1 MKVAILTNMAPYIFG
16 GAEVLAEDLK
26 NKLCV
31 YGHEAQVIRFH
42 FSWKKNSHLLDAMF
56 AAHMTKIENVDC
68 VIGMKF
74 PAYLCEHHNKKIW
87 LIHQF
92 RQAYDLENTEFD
104 CFTSSKEDQA
114 IKASIRQSDIRS
126 FDSVGS
132 SIYTIS
138 PVVSE
143 RLSRYCGIASEPL
156 LPPLSDDSHFYCE
169 RDEGYI
175 YLPSR
180 VNKSKRQAML
190 VEAMRYTKTNVKLL
204 LTGKGDTKQ
213 DEDSIFRLIEKYNLS
228 NKVIFLNRF
237 ISEKEKYDFYSR
249 SIMVAFTPVYEDYG
263 YVTLEA
269 FSSKKPVLSCQDSG
283 CPTYFISNQENGFI
297 TAPDPYQIAE
307 KFDYAYTHRTKM
319 TEMGMSAY
327 NNYLKMDITW
337 DRVIRRLI
345 G

>member
-16 GAEVLAEDLK
+16 GAEVLAGDLK

-132 SIYTIS
+132 SI
-138 PVVSE
+138 
-143 RLSRYCGIASEPL
+143 
-156 LPPLSDDSHFYCE
+156 
-169 RDEGYI
+169 
-175 YLPSR
+175 
-180 VNKSKRQAML
+180 
-190 VEAMRYTKTNVKLL
+190 
-204 LTGKGDTKQ
+204 
-213 DEDSIFRLIEKYNLS
+213 
-228 NKVIFLNRF
+228 
-237 ISEKEKYDFYSR
+237 
-249 SIMVAFTPVYEDYG
+249 
-263 YVTLEA
+263 
-269 FSSKKPVLSCQDSG
+269 
-283 CPTYFISNQENGFI
+283 
-297 TAPDPYQIAE
+297 
-307 KFDYAYTHRTKM
+307 
-319 TEMGMSAY
+319 
-327 NNYLKMDITW
+327 
-337 DRVIRRLI
+337 
-345 G
+345 